1 MKKYIWVL
9 LVLFWGHA
17 HTQSLY
23 DNTNVTT
30 IEIFFSN
37 SNWDQILDNYYAAGM
52 DQRLIADSVV
62 INGSMKDSVGV
73 KYKGNST
80 YNPNNAKN
88 PLNLSFCLLYT
99 SPSPRDGLL
108 SRMPSSA

>member
-1 MKKYIWVL
+1 MIKKYVWAL
-9 LVLFWGHA
+9 LVLCWGHA

-30 IEIFFSN
+30 IEIFFST

-80 YNPNNAKN
+80 YNPNNAKKSIK
-88 PLNLSFCLLYT
+88 PFFGLY
-99 SPSPRDGLL
+99 PRKSRL
-108 SRMPSSA
+108 SRV

>member
-1 MKKYIWVL
+1 MKKYVWAL

-80 YNPNNAKN
+80 YNPNNVKN
-88 PLNLSFCLLYT
+88 PLNLSLLKN
-99 SPSPRDGLL
+99 LL
-108 SRMPSSA
+108 HGNQNHQLILLQY